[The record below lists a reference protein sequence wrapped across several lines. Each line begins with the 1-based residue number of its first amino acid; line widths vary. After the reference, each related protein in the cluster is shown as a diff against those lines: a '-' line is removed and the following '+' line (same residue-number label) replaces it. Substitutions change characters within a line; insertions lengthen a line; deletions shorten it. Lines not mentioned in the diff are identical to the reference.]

1 MTRKLLNCKVFEQ
14 AIDTIK
20 TKSEC
25 NILNTEDLIR
35 RLREETIP
43 ARYEMISSDV
53 KSKFT
58 NGPLEK
64 SIYRLDFEKGV
75 WWKENPDKH
84 SKNNLKIITLTLH
97 QSYISLSITISMW
110 WGCNGLSLVPLLANI
125 FMTPTEEDLIL
136 ILKSCLCN
144 CKHTLMICMLMSNQH
159 KQNLS

>member
-1 MTRKLLNCKVFEQ
+1 MTGKLWNCKVFEQ
-14 AIDTIK
+14 AIETIK

-43 ARYEMISSDV
+43 TRYEMISSDV

-64 SIYRLDFEKGV
+64 TIYRLDFEKGV

-97 QSYISLSITISMW
+97 QS
-110 WGCNGLSLVPLLANI
+110 
-125 FMTPTEEDLIL
+125 
-136 ILKSCLCN
+136 
-144 CKHTLMICMLMSNQH
+144 
-159 KQNLS
+159 